1 MKKKI
6 LNKKRILLLLISV
19 SIVVTGFIK
28 INSDIYFEISK
39 SIDIF
44 GKVYREVSI
53 NYVDKISPE
62 NFMLA
67 GIKGMLTSLDPYTIY
82 IDETMKKDLDVL
94 TRGKYGGIGT
104 SVGLRRNK
112 VTILDLMEGYPAQ
125 RQGLRVGD
133 IIKKVD
139 TTLINKKNYSKL
151 SSYLK
156 GEPGKTVELTI
167 ERDGIEDEL
176 IFRLVLEEIVIK
188 NVTYYGFIESDSN
201 TAYIKLSG
209 FSRSAGSEVKNAL
222 LELKSK
228 REVESIIFDLR
239 GNPGGLLDQ
248 AIDISEKFLN
258 RNDLIVSVI
267 GRDTTKIVKYFSK
280 EEPLASNNKLIVLVD
295 KGSASASEIV
305 AGAIKDHDR
314 GVIVGDQ
321 SFGKGLVQTVL
332 PLSFNTSLKITTAKY
347 YTPSGRSIQ
356 EIDYSNNEDIFGE
369 SKFIEEDKFFT
380 ANGREVFA
388 HGGIKPDTL
397 VSNISQSKQVQALMA
412 RGMFFRFATNF
423 FNTKSISTIDSVN
436 ASELFDSFIVYLNE
450 HKFDYT
456 SKSEKLLKDLQEIAK
471 DEEMN
476 EEIINLISQLDGEY
490 ESEER
495 AELEKYKH
503 EIICEIKQELAA
515 RIDGREGRILQS
527 LKHDK
532 QFDVALYVLKNDT
545 IYSNL
550 IGALN

>member
-1 MKKKI
+1 M
-6 LNKKRILLLLISV
+6 LLSIA
-19 SIVVTGFIK
+19 IVVTGFVK
-28 INSDIYFEISK
+28 VNSDIYFEISK

-67 GIKGMLTSLDPYTIY
+67 GIKGMLSSLDPYTAY

-112 VTILDLMEGYPAQ
+112 VTILGLMEGYPAQ

-139 TTLINKKNYSKL
+139 STEINKKNYGKL

-156 GEPGKTVELTI
+156 GEPGRIVELTI
-167 ERDGIEDEL
+167 ERDGVEEDL
-176 IFRLVLEEIVIK
+176 IFQLVLEEIIIK
-188 NVTYYGFIESDSN
+188 NVTYFGFVDSDSSI
-201 TAYIKLSG
+201 AYIKLSG

-222 LELKSK
+222 LDLKMK
-228 REVESIIFDLR
+228 RAVESIILDLR

-258 RNDLIVSVI
+258 KNDLIVSVI
-267 GRDTTKIVKYFSK
+267 GRDTTKIAKYFSK
-280 EEPLASNNKLIVLVD
+280 EEPLAADDKLVILVD

-314 GVIVGDQ
+314 GVIVGEQ

-356 EIDYSNNEDIFGE
+356 EINYSKNEDIFGE
-369 SKFIEEDKFFT
+369 SEWSEEDKFFT
-380 ANGREVFA
+380 DNGREVFA

-397 VSNISQSKQVQALMA
+397 VSNVSQSKQIQVLLA
-412 RGMFFRFATNF
+412 RGMFFRFATNY
-423 FNTKSISTIDSVN
+423 FNTNNISQIDSVN
-436 ASELFDSFIVYLNE
+436 KNELFNKFIEYISE
-450 HKFDYT
+450 HKFEYT
-456 SKSEKLLKDLQEIAK
+456 SKSEKLLQDLKEIAK

-476 EEIINLISQLDGEY
+476 KEIMALITQLESEY
-490 ESEER
+490 ESEKR
-495 AELEKYKH
+495 TELEKFKH

-532 QFDVALYVLKNDT
+532 QFDAALYVLKNNT
-545 IYSNL
+545 IYNSL
-550 IGALN
+550 IGAPN

>member
-1 MKKKI
+1 MKNKI

-19 SIVVTGFIK
+19 AIVVTGFIK
-28 INSDIYFEISK
+28 VNSDIYFEISK
-39 SIDIF
+39 SIDVF

-53 NYVDKISPE
+53 NYVENISPE

-67 GIKGMLTSLDPYTIY
+67 GIKGMLSSLDPYTIY

-94 TRGKYGGIGT
+94 TIGKYGGIGT
-104 SVGLRRNK
+104 SVGVRRNK
-112 VTILDLMEGYPAQ
+112 VTILGLMEGYPAQ

-133 IIKKVD
+133 VIKKVD
-139 TTLINKKNYSKL
+139 STEVSKKNYDQL

-156 GEPGKTVELTI
+156 GEPGKIVELTI
-167 ERDGIEDEL
+167 ERDGVDEDL
-176 IFRLVLEEIVIK
+176 IFQLVLEEIIIK

-209 FSRSAGSEVKNAL
+209 FSRAAGSEVKNAL
-222 LELKSK
+222 LDLKLK
-228 REVESIIFDLR
+228 REIKSIVLDLR

-258 RNDLIVSVI
+258 KKDLIVSVI
-267 GRDTTKIVKYFSK
+267 GRDTTKIAKYYSK
-280 EEPLASNNKLIVLVD
+280 EEPLASSNKLIVLVD

-347 YTPSGRSIQ
+347 YTPSGRCIQ

-369 SKFIEEDKFFT
+369 SKLAEEEKFFT
-380 ANGREVFA
+380 TNGREVFA
-388 HGGIKPDTL
+388 NGGIKPDTL
-397 VSNISQSKQVQALMA
+397 VSNISQSKQIQVLLA
-412 RGMFFRFATNF
+412 RGMFFRFATYY
-423 FNTKSISTIDSVN
+423 FNTNNISQIDSLDRN
-436 ASELFDSFIVYLNE
+436 ELFNKFIVYLGE
-450 HKFDYT
+450 HKFEYT
-456 SKSEKLLKDLQEIAK
+456 SKSEKLLQDLQEIAK

-476 EEIINLISQLDGEY
+476 KEIMNLISQLDSEY
-490 ESEER
+490 ESDKT
-495 AELEKYKH
+495 AELKKFKS
-503 EIICEIKQELAA
+503 EIVCEIKEELAA

-532 QFDVALYVLKNDT
+532 QFDVALYVLKNNT
-545 IYSNL
+545 IYNKLVGVSN
-550 IGALN
+550 

>member
-1 MKKKI
+1 LK
-6 LNKKRILLLLISV
+6 NKKRILLLLISV
-19 SIVVTGFIK
+19 AIVVTGFIK
-28 INSDIYFEISK
+28 VNSDIYFEISK

-62 NFMLA
+62 NFMIA
-67 GIKGMLTSLDPYTIY
+67 GIKGMLSSLDPYTTY
-82 IDETMKKDLDVL
+82 IDETMKKDLDVI

-139 TTLINKKNYSKL
+139 STDINKKNYNEL
-151 SSYLK
+151 SSFLK
-156 GEPGKTVELTI
+156 GEPGKIVKLTI
-167 ERDGIEDEL
+167 ERDGVEDDL
-176 IFRLVLEEIVIK
+176 IFHLVLEEIIIK

-209 FSRSAGSEVKNAL
+209 FSRSSGNEVKNAL
-222 LELKSK
+222 LDLKSE
-228 REVESIIFDLR
+228 RIIESIILDLR

-258 RNDLIVSVI
+258 KNDLIVSVI
-267 GRDTTKIVKYFSK
+267 GRDTTQIMKYYSK
-280 EEPLASNNKLIVLVD
+280 EEPLASDDKLIVLVD
-295 KGSASASEIV
+295 RGSASASEIV

-347 YTPSGRSIQ
+347 YTPSGRCIQ

-369 SKFIEEDKFFT
+369 SNSIDDEQYFT

-388 HGGIKPDTL
+388 NGGIKPDTL
-397 VSNISQSKQVQALMA
+397 VSNVSQSKQVQALLA
-412 RGMFFRFATNF
+412 RGMFFRFATNY
-423 FNTKSISTIDSVN
+423 FNTNNISKIDTVK
-436 ASELFDSFIVYLNE
+436 ASELFDKFIEYLGE

-456 SKSEKLLKDLQEIAK
+456 SKSEKLLQDLQEIAK

-476 EEIINLISQLDGEY
+476 EEIIKLISQLDNEY
-490 ESEER
+490 ESEKTT
-495 AELEKYKH
+495 ELKKFKS
-503 EIICEIKQELAA
+503 EIVCEIKQELAA

-532 QFDVALYVLKNDT
+532 QFDVALLVLKNNRL
-545 IYSNL
+545 YNKL
-550 IGALN
+550 IGVSN

>member
-1 MKKKI
+1 MKNKKK
-6 LNKKRILLLLISV
+6 ILLLLISTA
-19 SIVVTGFIK
+19 IVVTGFIK
-28 INSDIYFEISK
+28 VNSDIYFEISK

-44 GKVYREVSI
+44 GKVYREVSL

-67 GIKGMLTSLDPYTIY
+67 GIKGMLSSLDPYTTY
-82 IDETMKKDLDVL
+82 IDETMKKDLDVI

-139 TTLINKKNYSKL
+139 STVVNRKNYDEL

-156 GEPGKTVELTI
+156 GEPGKIVKLTI
-167 ERDGIEDEL
+167 ERDGVEDDL
-176 IFRLVLEEIVIK
+176 IFHLVLEEIVIK

-209 FSRSAGSEVKNAL
+209 FSRSAGSEVKNAIL
-222 LELKSK
+222 DLKSE
-228 REVESIIFDLR
+228 RMIESIILDLR

-258 RNDLIVSVI
+258 KNDLIVSVI
-267 GRDTTKIVKYFSK
+267 GRDTTQIMKYYSK
-280 EEPLASNNKLIVLVD
+280 ETPLASNDKLIVMVD
-295 KGSASASEIV
+295 RGSASASEIV

-347 YTPSGRSIQ
+347 YTPSGRCIQ
-356 EIDYSNNEDIFGE
+356 EIDYSNDEDIFGE
-369 SKFIEEDKFFT
+369 TKLIDDEQFFT
-380 ANGREVFA
+380 TNGREVFA
-388 HGGIKPDTL
+388 NGGIKPDSL
-397 VSNISQSKQVQALMA
+397 VSNISQSKQVQALLA
-412 RGMFFRFATNF
+412 RGMFFRFATNY
-423 FNTKSISTIDSVN
+423 FNTNNISQIDTVDSI
-436 ASELFDSFIVYLNE
+436 ELFDKFIEYIGE
-450 HKFDYT
+450 YKFEYT
-456 SKSEKLLKDLQEIAK
+456 SKSEKLLQDLEEIAK

-476 EEIINLISQLDGEY
+476 EDIMNLITQLDGEY
-490 ESEER
+490 EDEKR
-495 AELEKYKH
+495 AELEKFNS
-503 EIICEIKQELAA
+503 EIVCEIKQELAA

-532 QFDVALYVLKNDT
+532 QFDVALSVLRNNKLYNK
-545 IYSNL
+545 IIGVSN
-550 IGALN
+550 